1 MSNSEK
7 SRELLKR
14 YSIARIPFIAINT
27 IEPGRALAILQSI
40 AEELMLPF
48 CVHSSTKGV
57 YDLASDKNLCE
68 DKSIYGAI
76 DYMTEQMKRKQY
88 QTIILTEIPD
98 LSLENAESKQILS
111 LVNLANE
118 SGGVVI
124 VFTNSPIWNQLQR
137 QGMIIKLDL
146 PNEDEMVSIIHNC
159 MDDYRGEITIEWD
172 DSDI

>member
-14 YSIARIPFIAINT
+14 YSIARIPFIAVNT
-27 IEPGRALAILQSI
+27 I
-40 AEELMLPF
+40 ELMLPI
-48 CVHSSTKGV
+48 CVHSQTKGV
-57 YDLASDKNLCE
+57 YDQASDKNLCE

-124 VFTNSPIWNQLQR
+124 VFTNSPIWNQLHR
-137 QGMIIKLDL
+137 QGMIIILDL
-146 PNEDEMVSIIHNC
+146 PN
-159 MDDYRGEITIEWD
+159 
-172 DSDI
+172 